1 MLPAQVSKQK
11 KDILVVDDAPE
22 NLHLLLNALTEQ
34 GYSVRCARSG
44 RLAIAGSQA
53 TPPDLVLLDIIVV
66 LDKNEKQWPTA

>member
-1 MLPAQVSKQK
+1 MSLDQVPTQTTQK

-44 RLAIAGSQA
+44 RLAIAGSQSV
-53 TPPDLVLLDIIVV
+53 PPDLVLLDIMMPQYGWV
-66 LDKNEKQWPTA
+66 